1 MNDFLRSLTRPVA
14 LAAVVLL
21 VPLEIL
27 AAGLFIAPRGVRPL
41 ARGGAFVAGAEDVH
55 ALVYNPA
62 GLGFA
67 SNEAVIDFGVPLH
80 RTDYTRLL
88 ADSGERL
95 PTVTGEGL
103 GLPSPTMAA
112 VYSYEP
118 WGLTFGGGLF
128 ADYPALQN
136 WPRVLSDGQPAP
148 QRYAIVNYTGTAVV
162 RLSAGVGYQ
171 PVEWLSLGLALQ
183 GFTGRFVSETTLS
196 NCDGVVCDTPEDPMF
211 DAAIQFESGNFVQPG
226 LHAGL
231 IVTPARWLRLGL
243 SWESGY
249 RIDVGGVLRG
259 RLPDDEI
266 FDEAYLDPAEP
277 KATARFSLPMSVRTG
292 VEFRGDTGWRLEG
305 AFVWEKWSVHDML
318 ELDPEETVIA
328 EVALIG
334 DYRLGRVE
342 IERAFR
348 DTWSIRLGGELP
360 LGDIK
365 SAPLTLRGGILYEPS
380 AIAPEKLTAM
390 VVDLD
395 KVITTVGLGWQLDE
409 LRIDIL
415 YGLVFMPTQEV
426 AVSDV
431 LQASAARPPW
441 DGRTTIGEGTYESGA
456 HILGLGATLR
466 L

>member
-1 MNDFLRSLTRPVA
+1 MRLLA
-14 LAAVVLL
+14 LAAVIVL
-21 VPLEIL
+21 VPLELL

-41 ARGGAFVAGAEDVH
+41 SRGGAFVAGAEDVH
-55 ALVYNPA
+55 SLVYNPA

-67 SNEAVIDFGVPLH
+67 ANEAIIDFGVPLH
-80 RTDYTRLL
+80 HTDYTRLL

-95 PTVTGEGL
+95 PTVTGKGL

-112 VYSYEP
+112 VHAYEP
-118 WGLTFGGGLF
+118 WGLTFGAGLF

-136 WPRVLSDGQPAP
+136 WPRVLPDGQPAP
-148 QRYAIVNYTGTAVV
+148 QRYAIVNYAGTAVV

-171 PVEWLSLGLALQ
+171 PTDWLSMGLAVQ

-196 NCDGVVCDTPEDPMF
+196 NCDGVVCDTPEDQMF
-211 DAAIQFESGNFVQPG
+211 DAAIQFESGNFARPG
-226 LHAGL
+226 IHAGL
-231 IVTPARWLRLGL
+231 IVAPTRWLRIGL

-249 RIDVGGVLRG
+249 RLEVDGVLRG

-277 KATARFSLPMSVRTG
+277 KATARFSLPMNARAG
-292 VEFRGDTGWRLEG
+292 VELRGDNGWRLEG
-305 AFVWEKWSVHDML
+305 AFVWEQWSVHDML

-342 IERAFR
+342 IERGFR
-348 DTWSIRLGGELP
+348 DTWSVRLGGELP
-360 LGDIK
+360 LGDVGGT
-365 SAPLTLRGGILYEPS
+365 PMTLRGGILYEPS
-380 AIAPEKLTAM
+380 AIAPENLTAM

-395 KVITTVGLGWQLDE
+395 KVITTVGLGWQLDDMR
-409 LRIDIL
+409 LDFL
-415 YGLVFMPTQEV
+415 YGLVLMPTQEV
-426 AVSDV
+426 ESSDV

-441 DGRTTIGEGTYESGA
+441 EGRTTIGEGTYESGA
-456 HILGLGATLR
+456 HILGLGATLSF
-466 L
+466 